1 MKPITL
7 SELVE
12 ADAHIGCPT
21 SSWNPRM
28 SPYILG
34 RKNGLH
40 LIDLIKSKKLVNK
53 ACARLY
59 KSSLE
64 GGDILFI
71 GTNPKIASILKE
83 EAVRSTCNYINKR
96 WKGGL
101 LTNWTTSKSRITFL
115 KMLDSLLLGDR
126 ISSLP
131 KKEVAKLTRTHN
143 SLCQS
148 IGGLRTMDK
157 IPDVVVVVDP
167 DHESMAVD
175 ECRTLG
181 IPVVSLLDT
190 NCNPDRVDVPIPIN
204 LVSED
209 ASRLVLSKLADAII
223 QGKSIKR
230 KNLNKPYR

>member
-1 MKPITL
+1 MKQVTL

-12 ADAHIGCPT
+12 SDAQTGCPT
-21 SSWNPRM
+21 SSWNPNM

-34 RKNGLH
+34 RKGNLH
-40 LIDLIKSKKLVNK
+40 LIDLVKTKRLLTK
-53 ACARLY
+53 ACLHLF
-59 KSSLE
+59 KVSKE

-71 GTNPKIASILKE
+71 GTKPKIAKILEE
-83 EAVRSTCNYINKR
+83 EATRSTCNHINKR

-126 ISSLP
+126 TRSLP
-131 KKEVAKLTRTHN
+131 KKEVAKLMRTHN

-148 IGGLRTMDK
+148 IGGLRTMIK
-157 IPDVVVVVDP
+157 IPDIVIIVDP
-167 DHESMAVD
+167 DHENMAVD

-190 NCNPDRVDVPIPIN
+190 NCDPDRVDFPIPVN
-204 LVSED
+204 LVSQE
-209 ASRLVLSKLADAII
+209 ANRLVLSKLADAII
-223 QGKSIKR
+223 QGKSKR
-230 KNLNKPYR
+230 SNK